1 MDSALC
7 VLARTGFDGLD
18 LQAVAEETGS
28 GKATVHAH
36 FGSREQLFADNPEL
50 TELRNRLTK
59 QVRIRALAALGKSS
73 FHTLH
78 PERRRFRELPCC
90 SYGPS
95 MNTITGTAAGVPFTG
110 GAPRKGGRA
119 PPGFLGL
126 GNED

>member
-36 FGSREQLFADNPEL
+36 FGSREQLFADNSEL

-59 QVRIRALAALGKSS
+59 QVR
-73 FHTLH
+73 TV
-78 PERRRFRELPCC
+78 
-90 SYGPS
+90 PS
-95 MNTITGTAAGVPFTG
+95 QPWVKVLSTRSTPTETVS
-110 GAPRKGGRA
+110 
-119 PPGFLGL
+119 
-126 GNED
+126 